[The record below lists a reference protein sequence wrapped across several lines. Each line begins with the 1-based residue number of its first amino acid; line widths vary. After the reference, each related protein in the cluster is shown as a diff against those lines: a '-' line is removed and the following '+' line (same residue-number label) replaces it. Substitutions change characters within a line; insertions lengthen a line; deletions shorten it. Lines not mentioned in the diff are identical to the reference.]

1 VRGFETSITTDAEPE
16 RVWAIWTD
24 VEGWP
29 RWHPGIAQASLER
42 QFAEGARGSS
52 RAPGGPRSKLR
63 IGPVEPGRTFISETI
78 LPLARLRF
86 EHRIEPTGG
95 GGTTMTYGV
104 KMSGPATLLFG
115 RIIGPRLEQRMP
127 EALRGLAELA
137 ASQQEPAPEGD
148 SRS

>member
-1 VRGFETSITTDAEPE
+1 MWGFKTSTTTDAAPE

-24 VEGWP
+24 VGGWA
-29 RWHPGIAQASLER
+29 RWHPGIAQASLES

-52 RAPGGPRSKLR
+52 RAPGGPRSELR
-63 IGPVEPGRTFISETI
+63 IGPVEPGRMFVSETL

-86 EHRIEPTGG
+86 EHRIEPAEG

-104 KMSGPATLLFG
+104 EMSGPAMRLFK
-115 RIIGPRLEQRMP
+115 RIVGPRLEHRMP

-137 ASQQEPAPEGD
+137 ASQRDPAP
-148 SRS
+148 